1 MVCRFIL
8 KLYALNNA
16 YYFNINLHNINHAFI
31 SYLSACVVM
40 ALVLNVVV
48 EETVPRSLVS
58 NSSVV
63 PRCSGRHINVT
74 LSPSETEKVVQVCPD
89 LPLTNGYGNHS
100 YSELYDG
107 MNCTY
112 DIKVFWTQGW

>member
-1 MVCRFIL
+1 MVCRFIF
-8 KLYALNNA
+8 KLNALNNA
-16 YYFNINLHNINHAFI
+16 YYLNINLHNINHAFI
-31 SYLSACVVM
+31 SYLAACVVM
-40 ALVLNVVV
+40 VLLFNFVV

-58 NSSVV
+58 NSSVI

-74 LSPSETEKVVQVCPD
+74 LSPGETEKVVQVRPD
-89 LPLTNGYGNHS
+89 LTLTLGYGNHS

-112 DIKVFWTQGW
+112 DI